1 MNKDLEKI
9 LFNENELAAAV
20 KRLGSCITADF
31 AGKPLVCV
39 CILKGSMIFAADL
52 LRSIDLDL
60 RFDVMQVSSY
70 GAGSVS
76 SGKLKIIKDL
86 SVDVAGANV
95 LIIEDIIDSG
105 VTMSALVPYIREKG
119 AESVRVCSL
128 LSKPDRRAVNVAID
142 YLGYEIPDEFVV
154 GYGLDYGDRY
164 RNLPYVGILKRAC
177 YE

>member
-9 LFNENELAAAV
+9 LFDEKDLAAAV
-20 KRLGSCITADF
+20 KRLGACITAYF

-70 GAGSVS
+70 GTGTVS

-86 SVDVAGANV
+86 SADVAGANV

-105 VTMSALVPYIREKG
+105 VTMSALVPYIKEKG
-119 AESVRVCSL
+119 AAGVSVCAL
-128 LSKPDRRAVNVAID
+128 LSKPERRVTDVAID

-164 RNLPYVGILKRAC
+164 RNLPYVGVLKREC